1 MLIQFKKLNH
11 LHSLIILV
19 TRIML
24 LVIQTLKTF
33 FYSLPFIAVPKPFS
47 FFSVYHQ
54 KNVGLSPISMPQHFL
69 PNIPISLTRAW
80 NKRQAQLRSKPCL
93 HWLLGLED
101 KKKKRATVLGD
112 AYDDNGGAVIAE
124 GNLDPGGSRCGLG
137 NRGSG
142 GYWRERERKMWFSV
156 WWRRFWVVE
165 DVKVKMVE

>member
-1 MLIQFKKLNH
+1 
-11 LHSLIILV
+11 
-19 TRIML
+19 
-24 LVIQTLKTF
+24 
-33 FYSLPFIAVPKPFS
+33 
-47 FFSVYHQ
+47 
-54 KNVGLSPISMPQHFL
+54 
-69 PNIPISLTRAW
+69 
-80 NKRQAQLRSKPCL
+80 
-93 HWLLGLED
+93 LED